1 MPPPRTGK
9 WRRARMPRNPGGP
22 PLIWITN
29 KTIARQLKNANCS
42 IVAVLADIAR
52 DKKVDAALR
61 FRAADRI
68 ASLLFM
74 PHEGEREVTDG
85 TADVAGIISNNW
97 RRDEMGQFMSPDDAG
112 RSDESREDDGGNTPS
127 DTAE

>member
-1 MPPPRTGK
+1 
-9 WRRARMPRNPGGP
+9 MPRNPGGP

-97 RRDEMGQFMSPDDAG
+97 RRDGMGQFMSPDEAG
-112 RSDESREDDGGNTPS
+112 RSEEAREGDGIVAPS